1 MQTHNLHDHAHGKNL
16 IDTTVEVVDFLS
28 NTIDHRRAGAEN
40 TYRVYKAWE
49 ALWKHRKK
57 EFKQS
62 DKSQLYGN
70 TSSII
75 ELKPIESNIKTF
87 KKVLKMVK
95 LLEKIIG
102 SMEDAFLKNQYNVHV
117 LAGNLKRLKQEI
129 KDEIDLG
136 DQDNKTLK
144 DNILR
149 LTKQNIQSSEF
160 LKGKAK
166 KKDRNIRNKLMNEV
180 KRREC

>member
-1 MQTHNLHDHAHGKNL
+1 
-16 IDTTVEVVDFLS
+16 
-28 NTIDHRRAGAEN
+28 
-40 TYRVYKAWE
+40 
-49 ALWKHRKK
+49 
-57 EFKQS
+57 
-62 DKSQLYGN
+62 
-70 TSSII
+70 
-75 ELKPIESNIKTF
+75 
-87 KKVLKMVK
+87 MVK

-160 LKGKAK
+160 LKGKARK
-166 KKDRNIRNKLMNEV
+166 EKDRNTKQN
-180 KRREC
+180 